1 MLYFVVFLLIL
12 LASGLSLTASALV
25 LSCDAAPTLPA
36 AVDSGAWLQVAAAN
50 TSYCGLSGFQST
62 LWVQEQIRHDNATA
76 RALERAQ
83 YREAALAHSFTGLR
97 NVHDGR
103 WMSVGE
109 VYGPPPI
116 TCARPRAPRKYRAGR
131 RRSRIRLRA
140 AKADAVASSTA
151 EFRIGRNLVLRD
163 MLYVR
168 TG

>member
-1 MLYFVVFLLIL
+1 MLDFVVFLLIL

-50 TSYCGLSGFQST
+50 TSYCGLSGIQST
-62 LWVQEQIRHDNATA
+62 LWVQEQIRLDNATA

-109 VYGPPPI
+109 VY
-116 TCARPRAPRKYRAGR
+116 
-131 RRSRIRLRA
+131 
-140 AKADAVASSTA
+140 
-151 EFRIGRNLVLRD
+151 
-163 MLYVR
+163 
-168 TG
+168 